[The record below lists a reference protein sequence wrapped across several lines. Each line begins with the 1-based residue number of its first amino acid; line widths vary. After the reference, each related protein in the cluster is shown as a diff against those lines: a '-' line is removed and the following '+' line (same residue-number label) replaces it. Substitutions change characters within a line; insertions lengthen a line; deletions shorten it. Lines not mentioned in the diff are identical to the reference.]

1 MTEEGD
7 VRAPGCG
14 CVSQRVEVIFH
25 PVHMAVGV
33 EDDHPVKGGKPVQR
47 LQRTEIAVSGYSI
60 GPQRGVKGERLLEVA
75 QAVAQKDERVDAVRL
90 GGQNVFEGQTAV
102 VAVAQNQKFR
112 HGKRILLKF
121 YSGSRCWMVSSALYT
136 SLLE

>member
-1 MTEEGD
+1 
-7 VRAPGCG
+7 
-14 CVSQRVEVIFH
+14 
-25 PVHMAVGV
+25 MAVGV

-90 GGQNVFEGQTAV
+90 
-102 VAVAQNQKFR
+102 
-112 HGKRILLKF
+112 
-121 YSGSRCWMVSSALYT
+121 
-136 SLLE
+136 

>member
-1 MTEEGD
+1 
-7 VRAPGCG
+7 
-14 CVSQRVEVIFH
+14 
-25 PVHMAVGV
+25 MAVGV

-90 GGQNVFEGQTAV
+90 GGQNVFEGQTTV

>member
-1 MTEEGD
+1 
-7 VRAPGCG
+7 
-14 CVSQRVEVIFH
+14 
-25 PVHMAVGV
+25 MAVGV

-60 GPQRGVKGERLLEVA
+60 SPQRGVKGERLLEVA

-90 GGQNVFEGQTAV
+90 GGQTV
-102 VAVAQNQKFR
+102 VDVAKNQKFR
-112 HGKRILLKF
+112 QGKRILLKF
-121 YSGSRCWMVSSALYT
+121 YSGSRCWMVSSTLYT